1 MASYPQDRFDQL
13 PDDLVRVGA
22 HRGPKRKGG
31 GWVGFAWAV
40 LATGALVTGGLFGLN
55 QFFGIDV
62 GLPFLQAAE
71 TPTPTPTPTPTADPI
86 LDPATIDPARAIT
99 ITILNGSPV
108 VGLQTTVG
116 DELRALGW
124 PITSTLNAAQ
134 TDIED
139 TFVYYSDPLNE
150 DVARGLVVALGE
162 GDIRLVPAETFPGA
176 PITIVLGSLFRNADA
191 PAPEETETAP

>member
-1 MASYPQDRFDQL
+1 MPSYPQDRFDQL

-31 GWVGFAWAV
+31 GWIGFAWAV
-40 LATGALVTGGLFGLN
+40 LATGILVTGGLFSLN

-62 GLPFLQAAE
+62 GLPFVQAE
-71 TPTPTPTPTPTADPI
+71 VTPTPTPTPTPTMDPI
-86 LDPATIDPARAIT
+86 LDPTTIDPARAIK
-99 ITILNGSPV
+99 ITVLNGSPI

-116 DELRALGW
+116 DELRAAGW
-124 PITSTLNAAQ
+124 PVTGTLVAAQ

-162 GDIRLVPAETFPGA
+162 GEIRLVSAETFPGA
-176 PITIVLGSLFRNADA
+176 PITIVLGSLFRAG
-191 PAPEETETAP
+191 PAPDPSASETAP

>member
-1 MASYPQDRFDQL
+1 MASYPEDRFDQL

-40 LATGALVTGGLFGLN
+40 LATGVLVTGGLFGLN

-62 GLPFLQAAE
+62 GLPFIQAAE
-71 TPTPTPTPTPTADPI
+71 TPTPTPTPTPTVDPI
-86 LDPATIDPARAIT
+86 LDPSTIDPARLIT

-124 PITSTLNAAQ
+124 PITSTLVAAQ

-176 PITIVLGSLFRNADA
+176 PITIVLGSFFRTEGE
-191 PAPEETETAP
+191 PTPESTETAP